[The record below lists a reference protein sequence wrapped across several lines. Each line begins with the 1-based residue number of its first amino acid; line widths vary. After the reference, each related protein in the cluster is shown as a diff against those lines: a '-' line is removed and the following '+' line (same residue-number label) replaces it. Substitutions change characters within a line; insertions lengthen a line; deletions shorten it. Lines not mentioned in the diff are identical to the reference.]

1 MAQQRQDSIPVWE
14 KRVTRGRRSGKE
26 TTAMESYNSHCE
38 AVSVKWNNPNF
49 HQTMKELKCQGETFD
64 CFDS

>member
-1 MAQQRQDSIPVWE
+1 
-14 KRVTRGRRSGKE
+14 
-26 TTAMESYNSHCE
+26 MESYNSRWE

-49 HQTMKELKCQGETFD
+49 PQTMKELKCQGETFD